1 MTGRTI
7 RTQRTILAGFAVA
20 MLFHLVPAQA
30 AMDGVPGSVAGVPSG
45 FSKPALSL
53 VTPERAYDF
62 QVAGDAVEPESLRY
76 EQIRMDEY
84 GLNSAASPRPSRQ
97 LFPNVFWNQNQL
109 IVRWR

>member
-7 RTQRTILAGFAVA
+7 RAQLVTLAGLAVA
-20 MLFHLVPAQA
+20 MLFNVTPAQA

-53 VTPERAYDF
+53 LTPERGYNF
-62 QVAGDAVEPESLRY
+62 QVTGDAIDPESLRY

-84 GLNSAASPRPSRQ
+84 GLNSAASPQPARE